1 MDNTKSRA
9 DLGDNR
15 GIQSSPRHRFC
26 EGKARGPKGNSVLC
40 FGPCLLW
47 ASGLLG
53 SQLSTADQPVRI
65 PLAKKKKKLYAYG
78 KNPLV
83 SPNKFLLCSSTHQ
96 CLDHGKFGR
105 GRQHPPRAPN
115 ISLSQ
120 LQRSCSGRPAKTCHA
135 VQRRYRAGSGFD
147 SADRSFISRREV
159 TLCPDSTPIY
169 RPPNS
174 NTTETQQVAGEGK
187 SSPLLSLQYSNGYVS
202 PHLLP
207 PRPRTS

>member
-1 MDNTKSRA
+1 MY
-9 DLGDNR
+9 
-15 GIQSSPRHRFC
+15 
-26 EGKARGPKGNSVLC
+26 
-40 FGPCLLW
+40 
-47 ASGLLG
+47 
-53 SQLSTADQPVRI
+53 I
-65 PLAKKKKKLYAYG
+65 PGFSKKKKNCTHTAKIRWFHPTSFFCAL
-78 KNPLV
+78 PLINAWITESLV
-83 SPNKFLLCSSTHQ
+83 GAGST
-96 CLDHGKFGR
+96 R
-105 GRQHPPRAPN
+105 RVHP
-115 ISLSQ
+115 ISSLSQ